1 MTMRHRLAALLAT
14 AILALP
20 AQAVTFATD
29 ATDLWWIPSESGWG
43 ANVIQQGGTL
53 FMTLFVY
60 DASGKPTWY
69 VGSEVKFARTNNN
82 ELVYTGTLFQTSGP
96 YFGAGSFNPSSVTV
110 REVGT
115 VTFTLN
121 TLSTAT
127 INYVAD
133 NVSVTKAVTR
143 QTWGANNLQGSY
155 IGGSVGSWS
164 GCRSGNGLLEENGS
178 FSIDHQDTNFR
189 VATVMSSGSC
199 TFLGTYGQ
207 SGRMGSA
214 SGAVSCTA
222 NTVTGLAATTGT
234 FTFLEIDGSVTGASF
249 GRGLIQLGACTW
261 QGRLGGVRRG

>member
-20 AQAVTFATD
+20 AEAVTFATD
-29 ATDLWWIPSESGWG
+29 ATDLWWVPSESGWG
-43 ANVIQQGGTL
+43 ANVIQQGNTL

-69 VGSEVKFARTNNN
+69 VGSEVRFATNSNAG
-82 ELVYTGTLFQTSGP
+82 LVYTGKLYQTSGP
-96 YFGAGSFNPSSVTV
+96 YFGAGSFNASSVNV
-110 REVGT
+110 REAGT
-115 VTFTLN
+115 VTFTLG
-121 TLSTAT
+121 TLTNAT
-127 INYVAD
+127 ITYVAD

-155 IGGSVGSWS
+155 IGGSVGRWS
-164 GCRSGNGLLEENGS
+164 ECPSGNGLLEENGS
-178 FSIDHQDTNFR
+178 FSIDQQDTAFR
-189 VATVMSSGSC
+189 VAAVMSSGSC
-199 TFLGTYGQ
+199 TFLGTYAQ
-207 SGRMGSA
+207 AGRMGSA